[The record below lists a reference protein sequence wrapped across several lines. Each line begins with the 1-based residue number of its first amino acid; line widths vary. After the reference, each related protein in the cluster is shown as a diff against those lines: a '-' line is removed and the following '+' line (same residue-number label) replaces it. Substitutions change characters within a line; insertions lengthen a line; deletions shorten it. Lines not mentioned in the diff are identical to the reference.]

1 MTCIPSEV
9 YPFTVAATLSLS
21 LSLFLFPSL
30 YIERA
35 SVVFVRTSE
44 DPSPVKVYRRSLI
57 RTRITQAYLRL
68 AAAARGYASPVL
80 IIA

>member
-9 YPFTVAATLSLS
+9 YPFTVAATLS

-35 SVVFVRTSE
+35 SVVFVRASE

-57 RTRITQAYLRL
+57 RTRITEAYLRL